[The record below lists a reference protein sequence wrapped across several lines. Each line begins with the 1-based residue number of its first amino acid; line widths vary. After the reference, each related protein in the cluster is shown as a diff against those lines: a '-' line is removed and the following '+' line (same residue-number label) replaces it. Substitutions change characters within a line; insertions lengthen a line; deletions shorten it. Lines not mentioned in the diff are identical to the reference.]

1 MADKQRG
8 LYIMMFSLHGLIRSH
23 DLEMGRDADTGGQI
37 KYLLELA
44 QELGKRPEVERV
56 DLFTRLIKDRKVS
69 SDYSAEFETI
79 TDKARIVRIPCG
91 GGRYIRKELLWNF
104 LEEFIDKT
112 LKFIKREDL
121 DPYLM
126 HGHYADGGYVA
137 MNLASLYGVPFVFT
151 GHSLGLN
158 KQQKLLEDGMSQ
170 EDIEKKF
177 SMARRIKVEE
187 EILANADLVFTSTQQ
202 EIEQQYGLYR
212 NKTTPKYLVNPPG
225 IDLNKFYP
233 WYDHRDE
240 NDELGKQAREAVH
253 AELNRFFINPYKP
266 MALALCRPDKR
277 KNVSSLIQA
286 YGENKDLQAIANLAI
301 FAGLRKNIEDLEE
314 NEKEVLTEILLLMDK
329 YDLYGK
335 IAIPKKHDF
344 TYEVPELYRILAA
357 GKGVFVNPALVEPFG
372 LTLLESAACGAPVVA
387 TNNGGPA
394 EIISKCKNGYV
405 VDVSNPANICD
416 AIMKI
421 VSDKK
426 LWEKL
431 SANGIENV
439 KSNYSWDAHV
449 ERYLDNIA
457 GMKMRSIEQRLT
469 SRSEYPIGRRMASI
483 KKIII
488 SDIDHTL
495 TGDEES
501 LQELLKMIN
510 NSHKGVG
517 FGMATGRTIE
527 STMKLLAVAGIP
539 VPDVLI
545 TSVGS
550 EIYYMGKFI
559 RDNGW
564 TFHIRQKWERNRIE
578 KLLSSLPFLKIQENE
593 TQREFK
599 LSYFMDPGK
608 DRLQTINDIL
618 LKNRCRYN
626 LVYSHDQFLDILPQ
640 RASKGKAIRYL
651 SYKWEIPL
659 ENFLVAGDSG
669 NDEEMLKGEPLGVV
683 VGNYSQELE
692 KLRGRRKVYFS
703 KKNYAAGVIDGIRRY
718 RFLDT

>member
-44 QELGKRPEVERV
+44 EELGKRSEVQRV
-56 DLFTRLIKDRKVS
+56 DLFTRLIRDKRVS
-69 SDYSAEFETI
+69 SDYSAEFEPI

-104 LEEFIDKT
+104 LQEFIDKT

-126 HGHYADGGYVA
+126 HGHYADGGYIA

-158 KQQKLLEDGMSQ
+158 KQEKLREDGMSQ

-177 SMARRIKVEE
+177 AMARRVRVEE

-212 NKTTPKYLVNPPG
+212 NKSTPQYLVNPPG

-240 NDELGKQAREAVH
+240 KDESGKQAREAVH

-277 KNVSSLIQA
+277 KNVASLIQA
-286 YGENKDLQAIANLAI
+286 YGENKELQEIANLAI
-301 FAGLRKNIEDLEE
+301 FAGLRKNIQDLEE

-357 GKGVFVNPALVEPFG
+357 GKGVFVNPGLVEPFG

-387 TNNGGPA
+387 TNNGGPV
-394 EIISKCKNGYV
+394 EIISKCENGYV
-405 VDVSNPANICD
+405 VDVSKPSNIGD
-416 AIMKI
+416 AIKKI
-421 VSDKK
+421 ISDKD
-426 LWEKL
+426 LWAKY
-431 SANGIENV
+431 SANGIEKV
-439 KSNYSWDAHV
+439 RSNYSWDAHV
-449 ERYLDNIA
+449 ERYLDSIA

-469 SRSEYPIGRRMASI
+469 SRSEYPIGRRMGSI

-488 SDIDHTL
+488 TDIDHTL

-501 LQELLKMIN
+501 LQELLKMVGD
-510 NSHKGVG
+510 SQDRVG

-527 STMKLLAVAGIP
+527 STMKLLAELGIP

-564 TFHIRQKWERNRIE
+564 TFHIRQKWERDRIQQ
-578 KLLSSLPFLKIQENE
+578 LLSSLPFLKIQEKE
-593 TQREFK
+593 TQRDYK
-599 LSYFMDPGK
+599 LSYFMEPSK
-608 DRLQTINDIL
+608 DNLQMVKDVL
-618 LKNRCRYN
+618 LKNRCRFN

-640 RASKGKAIRYL
+640 RTSKGKAIRYL

-669 NDEEMLKGEPLGVV
+669 NDEEMLKGEPMGIV

-703 KKNYAAGVIDGIRRY
+703 KKNHAAGIIDGIRRY
-718 RFLDT
+718 GFLDF

>member
-56 DLFTRLIKDRKVS
+56 DLFTRLIKDRRVS

-158 KQQKLLEDGMSQ
+158 KQQKLLEDGMPQ

-212 NKTTPKYLVNPPG
+212 NKSTPKYLVNPPG

-240 NDELGKQAREAVH
+240 SDELGKQAREAVH

-286 YGENKDLQAIANLAI
+286 YGENKELQEIANLAI
-301 FAGLRKNIEDLEE
+301 FAGLRKNIQDLEE

-387 TNNGGPA
+387 TNNGGSV
-394 EIISKCKNGYV
+394 EIISKCENGFV
-405 VDVSNPANICD
+405 VDVSNPSNICE
-416 AIMKI
+416 AIKKI
-421 VSDKK
+421 ISDKE
-426 LWEKL
+426 LWEKH
-431 SANGIENV
+431 SSNGIENV

-457 GMKMRSIEQRLT
+457 GMEMRSIEQRLT

-483 KKIII
+483 KKNII

-495 TGDEES
+495 TGDDKS
-501 LQELLKMIN
+501 LQELLEMIN
-510 NSHKGVG
+510 NSHDSVG

-527 STMKLLAVAGIP
+527 STMKLLAEVGIP

-550 EIYYMGKFI
+550 EIYYMGNFI

-578 KLLSSLPFLKIQENE
+578 NLLSALPFLKIQERD

-599 LSYFMDPGK
+599 LSYLMEPSKGH
-608 DRLQTINDIL
+608 LQTINDIL

-626 LVYSHDQFLDILPQ
+626 LVYSHNQFLDILPQ

-669 NDEEMLKGEPLGVV
+669 NDEEMLKGEPLGIV
-683 VGNYSQELE
+683 VGNYSEELE
-692 KLRGRRKVYFS
+692 KLRGRRRIYFS
-703 KKNYAAGVIDGIRRY
+703 KKNHAAGVIDGIRRY